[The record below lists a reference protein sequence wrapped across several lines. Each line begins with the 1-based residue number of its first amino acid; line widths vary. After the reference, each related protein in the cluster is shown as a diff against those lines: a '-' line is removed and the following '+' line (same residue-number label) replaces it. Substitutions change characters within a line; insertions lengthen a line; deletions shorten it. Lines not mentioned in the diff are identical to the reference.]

1 MKKFAKIYP
10 YIFCFFSILIA
21 FVLWDFLKLPYDEN
35 NIVQGSSFN
44 KKINPYDNIIKVL
57 FFIFFPLLVFLLF
70 FLKIKGS
77 LSINP
82 YNDNFFLL
90 GKNINFHENYLIE
103 TTYKKI
109 INYFALLFVFLSFLE
124 FFSLNFKILLQP
136 IDIYHD
142 GLVLVPPIN
151 FYNFKKFWLAIH
163 FDYGIG
169 GNLRPILIWKLLG
182 LESIGAARFLDQCI
196 ILFNKILLIL
206 ICRKISFIIRNKEQI
221 SVIFFIFLSLSTIQ
235 LTDYFV
241 SLTGTGGSE
250 FPLRLFLFLI
260 FYFLLIENIQ
270 YENIYFKSIILGTL
284 SSISF
289 LWFTD
294 IAFYINGVLFIFL
307 LTLVLIKDFKKIYFI
322 IFGAFLSWISFLLIF
337 GLSEVNQMFYQIN
350 SNLEFIYYFNFLEFP
365 KPFSDDYA
373 SSRALKSLLLIILNG
388 ILCINLCLNKRLDIS
403 LKGKLLLI
411 ITFICSIVIF
421 KSALVRADSYHLK
434 YTLGFILFLF
444 FIQTYYLLFICQN
457 FLSNNI
463 SKINLKRNATKY
475 IMVIFIL
482 GFFTFTEK
490 INLSKMLK
498 NFKNEI
504 SLVLNKDDDYFL
516 NFKSGMYNY
525 GRIYSEN
532 NQNDDKEFIEFY
544 RNLTSKDDC
553 VQNFTEYLGL
563 AYFLKK
569 PTCTS
574 FYNPQFIQHGVTD
587 KKFIIQFEKNLPNY
601 ILYGSPITFF
611 DKSGYRQQNYLMNGI
626 PNVETFI
633 KKNYSFYTSYLNN
646 WIIYKKNNF

>member
-1 MKKFAKIYP
+1 MNKFVKIYP
-10 YIFCFFSILIA
+10 YLFCFFSILIA
-21 FVLWDFLKLPYDEN
+21 LVLWDFLKLPYDEN

-44 KKINPYDNIIKVL
+44 KKINPYDNTIKVL

-70 FLKIKGS
+70 FLRIKET

-82 YNDNFFLL
+82 LRENFFLFS
-90 GKNINFHENYLIE
+90 KNINFNKNYLIGI
-103 TTYKKI
+103 TNI
-109 INYFALLFVFLSFLE
+109 RMINYLTLLFVFLCFIEFL
-124 FFSLNFKILLQP
+124 SLNFKILLQP

-169 GNLRPILIWKLLG
+169 GNLRPIFIWKLLG

-221 SVIFFIFLSLSTIQ
+221 SIIFFTLLSISTIQ

-270 YENIYFKSIILGTL
+270 YKNIYFKSFILGTL
-284 SSISF
+284 SSASF

-307 LTLVLIKDFKKIYFI
+307 LTLFFIKDLKKIYFI
-322 IFGAFLSWISFLLIF
+322 SFGAFFSWISFLLIF
-337 GLSEVNQMFYQIN
+337 GLNEVNQMFYQIT

-388 ILCINLCLNKRLDIS
+388 IICINLCLNKKLNVS

-411 ITFICSIVIF
+411 ITFVCSIVIF
-421 KSALVRADSYHLK
+421 KSALVRSDSYHLK

-444 FIQTYYLLFICQN
+444 FIQTYYLLFVCQN
-457 FLSNNI
+457 FISNNI
-463 SKINLKRNATKY
+463 SKINLKSNTKKY
-475 IMVIFIL
+475 TIVIFIL
-482 GFFTFTEK
+482 GFFIFTEK
-490 INLSKMLK
+490 INPSKMFK

-504 SLVLNKDDDYFL
+504 SFVLNMDDDYFL

-525 GRIYSEN
+525 GRIYSEK
-532 NQNDDKEFIEFY
+532 NQNDDKEFIKFY
-544 RNLTSKDDC
+544 RNLTIKDNC

-587 KKFIIQFEKNLPNY
+587 KKFIEEFEKNLPSY

-626 PNVETFI
+626 PDVETFI